1 MTPEKPAQRTPIPEQ
16 IRNQVFRKKPGF
28 AVGVDDVSAIAPVSP
43 QGRIEVVD
51 VLRGFSVLGILL
63 MNMLSFSGY
72 ARAQQLEGIHRVA
85 MLAIRFVAQAKFYTL
100 FSFLFGWG
108 MAIQMARAE
117 RRGAR
122 FVRLYA
128 RRLLILLLIGLV
140 HAIFIWDGDILATYA
155 LLGFPLLL
163 FRKRGD
169 RTLLIAVLICM
180 LVPILLSTPGLG
192 EAFGEAYTQVTE
204 ELRRQVVA
212 AHQAGVYATGSYG
225 AATQLRL
232 KSLPLGYAGAPYW
245 ATHIFGMFL
254 LGLLVGRRRIFER
267 IPAHLLLIRKVMWCG
282 LIVGVVFNLVFVSA
296 FDSPTLVPSAWH
308 ELATRGARTIGGP
321 ALCLFY
327 VAALVLLYQ
336 KQAWRK
342 RLAPLAAVGRTAL
355 SNYLLQSLVCTLI
368 FYGYGLGLYGELG
381 PAVTLVLTIA
391 IYRLQVSLS
400 NWWLSRY
407 RFGPAEWVW
416 RSLTYGKFQAT
427 RVAAIKVAPG
437 DRPAIV
443 ARRAGGAET
452 GETPVQTHQARGG
465 ASAWLVFAL
474 RRLLFIAAVAF
485 AIAYFCV
492 LGMRLSVN
500 STALGARTL
509 SLQEAAGPA
518 LEETVSFFENALHG
532 DLGHVVEGITQRT
545 RVPVTELLGATFLK
559 SAWLLA
565 VSIAFAAA
573 LGIAAGGLAAVHR
586 HSLLSLPTLTLT
598 VIGVSIPSFFLAL
611 LLRIADIR
619 VYQRTGVG
627 LFPAYGLSVHRTAS
641 LLPQVV
647 APALVLA
654 ARPLAHITRVTFVSI
669 ADILNRDFIRT
680 ARAKGLGPGVV
691 FWRHTL
697 RNTSVSVIT
706 AVVVSV
712 RFALGSLPVVEV
724 FFDWPG
730 LGVTMLNAIQER
742 QVTVVVAMA
751 LSLGVTFLLLNLL
764 VDLIYRLVDPRMR
777 AAGNGGA
784 G

>member
-1 MTPEKPAQRTPIPEQ
+1 MTPEKQAQHAPMPSH
-16 IRNQVFRKKPGF
+16 KPGSSI
-28 AVGVDDVSAIAPVSP
+28 GVDDMSTIAPVRP

-72 ARAQQLEGIHRVA
+72 AQAQHLEGIHRVA

-122 FVRLYA
+122 FVRFYV

-140 HAIFIWDGDILATYA
+140 HAILIWDGDILVTYA

-163 FRKRGD
+163 FRKRAD

-204 ELRRQVVA
+204 DLRQQVVA
-212 AHQAGVYATGSYG
+212 GYQAGVYTTGSYV
-225 AATQLRL
+225 AATLHRL
-232 KSLPLGYAGAPYW
+232 KSLRLGYAGAPYW

-254 LGLLVGRRRIFER
+254 LGLLAGRRRIFES
-267 IPAHLLLIRKVMWCG
+267 IPAHLPLIRKVLWCG
-282 LIVGVVFNLVFVSA
+282 LIVGVVFNLVFVCA
-296 FDSPTLVPSAWH
+296 FDSPALVPSSWY

-327 VAALVLLYQ
+327 ITALILVYQ
-336 KQAWRK
+336 KGATETRFFGK
-342 RLAPLAAVGRTAL
+342 NLVSPLAAVGRTAL
-355 SNYLLQSLVCTLI
+355 SNYLFQSLVCTLI
-368 FYGYGLGLYGELG
+368 FYGYGLGLYGKLG
-381 PAVTLVLTIA
+381 PAVTLILTIA

-400 NWWLSRY
+400 HWWLSRY
-407 RFGPAEWVW
+407 RFGPAEWLW
-416 RSLTYGKFQAT
+416 RSLTYGRFQPM
-427 RVAAIKVAPG
+427 RVAPG
-437 DRPAIV
+437 DRPGTV
-443 ARRAGGAET
+443 ARRTGDAET
-452 GETPVQTHQARGG
+452 AAPPIQAHSG
-465 ASAWLVFAL
+465 ASAWLAFAL

-492 LGMRLSVN
+492 LGLRLSVN
-500 STALGARTL
+500 STALGTRTL
-509 SLQEAAGPA
+509 SAQEAAGPA
-518 LEETVSFFENALHG
+518 LEETARFFERALHG

-545 RVPVTELLGATFLK
+545 QVPVTALLGDTFLK
-559 SAWLLA
+559 SAWLLG
-565 VSIAFAAA
+565 VSIALAAA

-586 HSLLSLPTLTLT
+586 HSVLSLPTLTLT

-627 LFPAYGLSVHRTAS
+627 LFPAYGISVHRTAS

-680 ARAKGLGPGVV
+680 ARAKGLGPGLV
-691 FWRHTL
+691 FWKHTL
-697 RNTSVSVIT
+697 RNAAVSVIT

-712 RFALGSLPVVEV
+712 RFALGSLPIVEV

-730 LGVTMLNAIQER
+730 VGVTILNAIQER
-742 QVTVVVAMA
+742 QVTVVVAIA

-764 VDLIYRLVDPRMR
+764 VDLIYRLVDPRLR
-777 AAGNGGA
+777 TPGNGGT